1 MDFRPDQVLIHYS
14 SNKKSPIH
22 NTFTTTKQQSY
33 LEPPALDI
41 PLKTKKIGNISPM
54 KNSNQYIFATASLKV
69 AAVCSVSSKLQ
80 IVFFSTGAALE
91 S

>member
-1 MDFRPDQVLIHYS
+1 
-14 SNKKSPIH
+14 
-22 NTFTTTKQQSY
+22 
-33 LEPPALDI
+33 
-41 PLKTKKIGNISPM
+41 M

-69 AAVCSVSSKLQ
+69 AAVCSVSSKLH